1 MTQLPPISVDSQT
14 GDGDAQG
21 SRLTLR
27 DMLRSAALLGGCPDP
42 ATEQAITTAQVLAD
56 YPEEHIVWILQEW
69 IRGRLEAYDPFTLR
83 PVLSPRN
90 HRSVRVSWDYV
101 AGVIPGPGACGSIGV
116 GKLPAR
122 LPLYG
127 TFKFY
132 PDGEWRFGLH
142 PQDRPIFRRID
153 RARSVTF
160 SIPIVVKGGL
170 AGVEEVSS
178 LFLRIAREN
187 NLGLVVSAEHGGLPI
202 YGVSAA
208 LHDLAQDCLR
218 AQVFNRESLN
228 PAERVLWGNAIA
240 WFFATI
246 FARQLPT
253 GLADAA
259 EVGSPENQ
267 VVHQARAA
275 IVARLAAM
283 IFDRTRVAEAV
294 AKFQAA
300 PIPLYPE
307 DVVSPAV
314 QTEVPVRNPTVPAQ
328 TDVDPATDD
337 EKDGASAE
345 EKEASADIYALMAKR
360 LPDLLPRSTLPKMCE
375 ELLGTQLIGKSTLE
389 KLDMRKAGPPSV
401 EIRGRVHYPRDA
413 FIQWFREWNAAKA
426 SGLAVPRE

>member
-1 MTQLPPISVDSQT
+1 
-14 GDGDAQG
+14 
-21 SRLTLR
+21 
-27 DMLRSAALLGGCPDP
+27 
-42 ATEQAITTAQVLAD
+42 
-56 YPEEHIVWILQEW
+56 
-69 IRGRLEAYDPFTLR
+69 
-83 PVLSPRN
+83 
-90 HRSVRVSWDYV
+90 
-101 AGVIPGPGACGSIGV
+101 
-116 GKLPAR
+116 
-122 LPLYG
+122 
-127 TFKFY
+127 
-132 PDGEWRFGLH
+132 
-142 PQDRPIFRRID
+142 
-153 RARSVTF
+153 
-160 SIPIVVKGGL
+160 
-170 AGVEEVSS
+170 
-178 LFLRIAREN
+178 
-187 NLGLVVSAEHGGLPI
+187 
-202 YGVSAA
+202 
-208 LHDLAQDCLR
+208 
-218 AQVFNRESLN
+218 VFNRESLN